1 LARDVRGGCSHMT
14 VLFWWFAITAAG
26 VGFILV
32 GMGVAEQRRNRGD
45 AGVRNADGG
54 ACPKCG
60 YVLRSATGYC
70 GHCGHHVTEDDD

>member
-1 LARDVRGGCSHMT
+1 MT

-26 VGFILV
+26 VGFMLV

-70 GHCGHHVTEDDD
+70 GHCGHHVTEVDD